1 MDQFDSFIGFARL
14 ILLALVPYV
23 LASQGTMLSGRTGI
37 FNVAQ
42 EGIMLLGA
50 SVGFLVAL
58 YTKSLLIGIIA
69 AAVVGGLMG
78 LALAYFSSTLKM
90 DQFVIGLALFF
101 IGLGASSL
109 AFKLVVGVT
118 LQLPRVPTLS
128 NLRIPLLGD
137 IPILGEILFNQNAL
151 VYFSVLISIA
161 LYYYLY
167 KTSWG
172 LELRAVGENPKSADS
187 LGVNVVL
194 MQYATTIIGSAL
206 IGVAGAYLPMVYTGV
221 FTQGIVQ
228 GRGWLAIALTFFGG
242 WRPQL
247 IFLGAFFF
255 AIVEVLS
262 LRAQIVGSAIPYQFL
277 RTLPYITTIFV
288 MIYAFRWT
296 RVPAFLGLN
305 YDREKRSLS

>member
-1 MDQFDSFIGFARL
+1 
-14 ILLALVPYV
+14 
-23 LASQGTMLSGRTGI
+23 
-37 FNVAQ
+37 
-42 EGIMLLGA
+42 
-50 SVGFLVAL
+50 
-58 YTKSLLIGIIA
+58 
-69 AAVVGGLMG
+69 
-78 LALAYFSSTLKM
+78 M

-137 IPILGEILFNQNAL
+137 IPIVGEILFNQNAL

-167 KTSWG
+167 QTSWG

-228 GRGWLAIALTFFGG
+228 GARLVGNCADVLRRLETAAHFIGRVFSSPSSKCC
-242 WRPQL
+242 R
-247 IFLGAFFF
+247 F
-255 AIVEVLS
+255 ARKLW
-262 LRAQIVGSAIPYQFL
+262 AA
-277 RTLPYITTIFV
+277 
-288 MIYAFRWT
+288 
-296 RVPAFLGLN
+296 
-305 YDREKRSLS
+305 RSRINSFAPFPISPRSS

>member
-14 ILLALVPYV
+14 VLLALVPYV

-50 SVGFLVAL
+50 SIGFLVAL

-69 AAVVGGLMG
+69 AAVVGGIIG
-78 LALAYFSSTLKM
+78 LALAYFCTTLKM

-137 IPILGEILFNQNAL
+137 IPIVGEILFNQNAL

-167 KTSWG
+167 QTSWG